1 MLSIK
6 KCLSIFVL
14 SCFTASAVTAG
25 VAFAVDPADSYEGE
39 LPKVSASGYLPE
51 IKKSIPI
58 ENKQSKGELR
68 FKSENI
74 PAKYSSLDE
83 GYVTPV
89 RNQGSFGTCWAFGT
103 IGAIESSLL
112 RHGQVAS
119 ANRLSLDLSE
129 RHLAYFGFHS
139 GIDPLGLI
147 SNDYS
152 SVSKGET
159 EETRYDPYLNLG
171 GNGGLATAALSQW
184 KGTVN
189 ESSAPYSVL
198 QNHPNKYNSDRNPF
212 LKETDL
218 PGELAFFSDGWRMAN
233 AYRIATTDRN
243 TMKKYIME
251 CGGVTVGI
259 NASYVGSDGVSIYN
273 YSQNLP
279 NHMVLIVGWDDNYD
293 KSKFG
298 TTANRPSSNGA
309 WLIKNSWGTNTGSN
323 GYNWVS
329 YEDTSLNTNYSVA
342 YAYTA
347 DSSSKY
353 NNNYQHDGSC
363 LANYYNYLPS
373 GGSLASMFVANS
385 PEQNTQY
392 EAVKGVSF
400 ALHDVNVNYSIQ
412 AYINCDEN
420 NPTSGTALFASPVV
434 GKTTHEGVYTVE
446 LPKDACVKK
455 GTRFSVVLTLTKDNG
470 FPVYYDVD
478 KSEPADIQHVNIV
491 DLGQTFERANNNS
504 AWFDLA
510 NENVRSDDVFL
521 DEDGYWY
528 SYASNEPTC
537 SARLKAF
544 TVDVSDISQANVQLT
559 GMPADGYVYD
569 GQAKRPGAVVTLNGT
584 TLKEGED
591 YTLSFENNIN
601 AGTASLI
608 VNGTGKYMGIIR
620 TPFVIRPGISNADVQ
635 LNGIPEK
642 GYVYDGQAKR
652 PGAVV
657 TLNGT
662 VLKEGEDYSLT
673 FENNIN
679 AGTAYAVLTGQ
690 GQYADSVRIPFTINP
705 ITIQVEGISFNNKY
719 VTYDG
724 KTHTIEIEG
733 NVPAGVKVEYENNSG
748 VHARAY
754 NATARL
760 VAIDPNY
767 IVAPEQSVYKANLI
781 INKARINMD
790 NVKLTNK
797 TVTYNGQ
804 KQSLKLEGTIPSNVK
819 VVYSGNDVINAG
831 RYIVKARLQC
841 TNPNYYIDEDDSV
854 YQGILTINKAPL
866 SLAQVKFANK
876 SVTYNGKNHSIVVSG
891 ALPAGVKVTYKGNNK
906 KQAGTYKVTASF
918 TCTDPNYYLS
928 GASTKTAQLKINKA
942 AQKLSVAKSQLTK
955 TVSFKKL
962 AKSMQSTTKVTVKGA
977 ATPLQYANASKSKVL
992 SVDTK
997 SGKIKVKKGT
1007 KKGLYKIK
1015 VKVVAPANTNF
1026 AAASKSFI
1034 VTVKVN

>member
-25 VAFAVDPADSYEGE
+25 VAFAVDPADSYDGE

-233 AYRIATTDRN
+233 AYRIATTDTN

-385 PEQNTQY
+385 PAQNTQY

-434 GKTTHEGVYTVE
+434 GKTTNEGVYTVE
-446 LPKDACVKK
+446 LPKDARVKK

-478 KSEPADIQHVNIV
+478 KSELADIQHVNIV
-491 DLGQTFERANNNS
+491 DFGQTFERANNNS
-504 AWFDLA
+504 SWFDLA

-521 DEDGYWY
+521 YEDGNWY
-528 SYASNEPTC
+528 SYASNETTC

-544 TVDVSDISQANVQLT
+544 TVDVSDISQADVQLT
-559 GMPADGYVYD
+559 GIPAD
-569 GQAKRPGAVVTLNGT
+569 
-584 TLKEGED
+584 
-591 YTLSFENNIN
+591 
-601 AGTASLI
+601 
-608 VNGTGKYMGIIR
+608 
-620 TPFVIRPGISNADVQ
+620 
-635 LNGIPEK
+635 

-662 VLKEGEDYSLT
+662 VLKEGDDYSLT
-673 FENNIN
+673 FESNLN

-690 GQYADSVRIPFTINP
+690 GQYAGSARIPFTIAP

-781 INKARINMD
+781 INKARINVG
-790 NVKLTNK
+790 NVKLSNK

-841 TNPNYYIDEDDSV
+841 TNPDYYIDEDDSV

-918 TCTDPNYYLS
+918 TCTDSNYYLS

-942 AQKLSVAKSQLTK
+942 AQKLTVAKSQLTK